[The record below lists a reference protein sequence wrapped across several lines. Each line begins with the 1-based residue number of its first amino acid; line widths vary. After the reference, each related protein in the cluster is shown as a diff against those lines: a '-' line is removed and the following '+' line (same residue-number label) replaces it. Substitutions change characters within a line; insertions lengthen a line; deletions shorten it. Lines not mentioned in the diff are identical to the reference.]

1 MKGFWWVVEASLWD
15 GLGSDASRER
25 ERTKKSSCN
34 TIFWQ
39 LHHLTWGSGSFNENP
54 AWYIHEILER
64 ILKGILNDFTDWL
77 DRGCGTSD
85 AEAYHWSADGGHS
98 WHQRTQQQ
106 QRIFDGAPRHRNRS
120 RERWG
125 SWRCGMVW
133 GWMEWTRSFHL
144 PFCFFLGMF
153 GAHFLG
159 NFHDLGFLAGASAAR
174 RQWLLS
180 CDKGSCT
187 VPQTLPRSEDLRNFP
202 VTQVTVKV
210 GPGSVD
216 NDSSS
221 SIMQS

>member
-1 MKGFWWVVEASLWD
+1 MTSL
-15 GLGSDASRER
+15 
-25 ERTKKSSCN
+25 
-34 TIFWQ
+34 
-39 LHHLTWGSGSFNENP
+39 
-54 AWYIHEILER
+54 
-64 ILKGILNDFTDWL
+64 TDWI
-77 DRGCGTSD
+77 GGSGTSD

-125 SWRCGMVW
+125 PWRCGMVW

-144 PFCFFLGMF
+144 QFFFGCLEPPFF
-153 GAHFLG
+153 GEFPWPQAQVPRG
-159 NFHDLGFLAGASAAR
+159 GSGCYPVTRVPAR
-174 RQWLLS
+174 
-180 CDKGSCT
+180 CPK
-187 VPQTLPRSEDLRNFP
+187 TLPRSEDLRNFP
-202 VTQVTVKV
+202 VTQVTVEV